1 MCFYWK
7 NPPEVAKHVSTS
19 FPANCLLKCILRWQ
33 SRQSGHVEY
42 YLSHQTNLVTLGFC
56 IIANWSLSRRKATDS
71 GNPLVEEIVAQMV
84 NKIESMYRMA
94 FDYLATARL
103 DDTNLL
109 EECLLLE
116 RDRVLGRVN
125 TIDELR
131 VVVIAGIDSSSIIM
145 IFWNLLT
152 LVIRQRML

>member
-1 MCFYWK
+1 M
-7 NPPEVAKHVSTS
+7 
-19 FPANCLLKCILRWQ
+19 
-33 SRQSGHVEY
+33 
-42 YLSHQTNLVTLGFC
+42 VTLGFC

-145 IFWNLLT
+145 ILWNLLT